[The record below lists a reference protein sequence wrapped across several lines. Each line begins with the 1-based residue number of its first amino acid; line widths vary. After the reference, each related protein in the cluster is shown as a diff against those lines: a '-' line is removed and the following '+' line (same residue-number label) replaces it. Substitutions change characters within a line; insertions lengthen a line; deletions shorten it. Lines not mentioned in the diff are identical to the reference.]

1 MAAAAA
7 AKGIAVAATS
17 GAASYLLC
25 SFLAP
30 ELPGA
35 LTAAAVGLSAVGG
48 FLAYA
53 RVWIQG
59 FYFDK
64 RCTATADLSGRVALI
79 TGGTE
84 GGLGFEAAMI
94 LAKMG
99 ATVVVTVRTPAKG
112 QAAVEKIKRS
122 AGNERVSFLCAD
134 FLSVGSIRRAA
145 AEISSKFSRID
156 MLVL

>member
-1 MAAAAA
+1 MMTDTFFSAHT
-7 AKGIAVAATS
+7 GDD
-17 GAASYLLC
+17 
-25 SFLAP
+25 AP
-30 ELPGA
+30 
-35 LTAAAVGLSAVGG
+35 
-48 FLAYA
+48 
-53 RVWIQG
+53 
-59 FYFDK
+59 